1 MQSRTASDSRLS
13 GVTSACLQV
22 KSSRAGVDK
31 HFRFYPAASE
41 RWSHKGKGPVPQH
54 SSCGTRAVSRG
65 HLKAAPQKRGPG
77 PHTQSPHRPSCPL
90 TLCTCHPRGPHCP
103 ELPSDAGC
111 VPSTPRGPHCPELPS
126 DAVYLPPP
134 GPVHAL
140 LLPLSTCTICSC
152 RQPAQSRLSAWRAAA
167 VEAP

>member
-1 MQSRTASDSRLS
+1 M
-13 GVTSACLQV
+13 
-22 KSSRAGVDK
+22 DK
-31 HFRFYPAASE
+31 HFRFYPTASE
-41 RWSHKGKGPVPQH
+41 WWSHKGKGPVPQH
-54 SSCGTRAVSRG
+54 SSCGTRAVSSG

-90 TLCTCHPRGPHCP
+90 TLCTFH
-103 ELPSDAGC
+103 
-111 VPSTPRGPHCPELPS
+111 PRGPHCPELPS

-140 LLPLSTCTICSC
+140 LLPLSTCTVCSC